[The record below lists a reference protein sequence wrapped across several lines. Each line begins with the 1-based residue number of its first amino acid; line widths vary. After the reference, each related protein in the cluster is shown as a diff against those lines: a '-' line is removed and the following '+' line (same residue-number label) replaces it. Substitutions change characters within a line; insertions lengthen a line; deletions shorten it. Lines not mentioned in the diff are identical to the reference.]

1 MALTEVLTGG
11 IADDAIGNTKLALD
25 ADYAFTGTI
34 RGKGSIAHTI
44 GDVDGDGDPVSVSIN
59 ISSVSN
65 GAAGINTINLSTNMA
80 STKEPCLGT
89 CHHDSYNRNTDIQN
103 HASAVPVYSVRN
115 DNGAPTDTDFSICF
129 FGDLA

>member
-1 MALTEVLTGG
+1 MALTKIRTGG
-11 IADDAIGNTKLALD
+11 ITADAVDNTILKLD
-25 ADYAFTGTI
+25 DNFAFTGTI
-34 RGKGSIAHTI
+34 RGVGSIAHTI

-65 GAAGINTINLSTNMA
+65 GAAGINTINLSANMS